1 MENSYRIERTPR
13 YQNIAMC
20 LYFMTF
26 IIYLIGST
34 CILTLAPLNYSLFW
48 VFCIIQTIFNII
60 IGIGLPLSYIYKNI
74 KVTIKYIQYIIHFLQ
89 SIIFFI
95 LPNNSDKMID
105 YYNTPVFTLFICNII
120 INILFAV
127 YYYINLSVPKIRYI
141 AVPHV

>member
-74 KVTIKYIQYIIHFLQ
+74 V
-89 SIIFFI
+89 
-95 LPNNSDKMID
+95 
-105 YYNTPVFTLFICNII
+105 
-120 INILFAV
+120 
-127 YYYINLSVPKIRYI
+127 
-141 AVPHV
+141 